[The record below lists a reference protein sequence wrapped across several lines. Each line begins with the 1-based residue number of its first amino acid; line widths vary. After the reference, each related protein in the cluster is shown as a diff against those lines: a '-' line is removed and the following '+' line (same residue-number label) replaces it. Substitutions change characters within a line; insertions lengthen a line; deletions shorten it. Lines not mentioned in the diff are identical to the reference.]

1 MIDLATLTGAIIVA
15 LGDRY
20 AGLFSN
26 SDRLSKKLLES
37 SNETK
42 ELIWRLPMD
51 SKFDKLLDCS
61 VADMKNITGT
71 RGAGSITAA
80 QFIKRFVGDVDWA
93 HLDIAGVTWAKRG
106 TEFSRPG
113 GTGFG
118 VRLLD
123 HFVKIIMNDNPNALQ
138 INFYFIK
145 SNFKEI
151 LTKLCEKLLNES
163 HKSNFC
169 VE

>member
-1 MIDLATLTGAIIVA
+1 M
-15 LGDRY
+15 
-20 AGLFSN
+20 
-26 SDRLSKKLLES
+26 LLES

-93 HLDIAGVTWAKRG
+93 HLDIAGVTWSKRG

-123 HFVKIIMNDNPNALQ
+123 HFVKNN
-138 INFYFIK
+138 Y
-145 SNFKEI
+145 E
-151 LTKLCEKLLNES
+151 
-163 HKSNFC
+163 
-169 VE
+169 